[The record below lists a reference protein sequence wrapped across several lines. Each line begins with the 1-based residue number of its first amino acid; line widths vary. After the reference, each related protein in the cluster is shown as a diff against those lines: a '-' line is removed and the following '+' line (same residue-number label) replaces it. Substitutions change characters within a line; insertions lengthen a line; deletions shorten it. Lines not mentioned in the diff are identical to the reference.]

1 MFYTLHCVSTGPDKW
16 YPFKRVIYFS
26 GIHLE
31 RFDCR
36 SARRRR
42 LWSRIDGTRSSCPG
56 LTDNAVDTLATGWTS
71 LRFDQFV
78 VSLAVAD
85 LTVAVLVMAADLTV
99 AVLVTLADLTVAV
112 LVMPVSALFELR
124 AGESHFTWQFCY
136 FWISCDVTCCT
147 PCRSDLAPSSAHFP
161 VSSAR
166 GVHLRVSSTASIT
179 CSESST
185 RADCRA
191 ARRIYPDARRAT
203 IIFDSLF
210 RCPAC
215 LVYALKEKW

>member
-1 MFYTLHCVSTGPDKW
+1 MRPDCEYSLRRGIHLSTFYTLHCVSTGPDKW

-85 LTVAVLVMAADLTV
+85 LTVAVLVM
-99 AVLVTLADLTVAV
+99 
-112 LVMPVSALFELR
+112 PVSALFELR

-147 PCRSDLAPSSAHFP
+147 PCRSDLAPSSAHFQSP
-161 VSSAR
+161 VHAVSIFVSR
-166 GVHLRVSSTASIT
+166 LR
-179 CSESST
+179 
-185 RADCRA
+185 R
-191 ARRIYPDARRAT
+191 
-203 IIFDSLF
+203 L
-210 RCPAC
+210 
-215 LVYALKEKW
+215 